1 LNFET
6 TNGMG
11 KVIEVIYEDGVLK
24 PLEKIDLKEGERV
37 KIKFERSLMEIIKS
51 YQSKFKLKEE
61 DIEEF
66 LGERR

>member
-1 LNFET
+1 
-6 TNGMG
+6 MG

>member
-1 LNFET
+1 
-6 TNGMG
+6 MG
-11 KVIEVIYEDGVLK
+11 KVIEVIYENGVLK
-24 PLEKIDLKEGERV
+24 PLEKIDLKESERV

>member
-1 LNFET
+1 
-6 TNGMG
+6 MG
-11 KVIEVIYEDGVLK
+11 KVIEVIYENGVLK

>member
-1 LNFET
+1 L
-6 TNGMG
+6 
-11 KVIEVIYEDGVLK
+11 D
-24 PLEKIDLKEGERV
+24 ERV

>member
-1 LNFET
+1 
-6 TNGMG
+6 MG
-11 KVIEVIYEDGVLK
+11 KVIEVVYKNGVLK